1 MRKLTYYIAI
11 SIDGFIA
18 GPHGETEFYPVS
30 KELLE
35 HMSTEYPEVF
45 PANIRS
51 ALGIDAPNAR
61 FDTII
66 MGCAT
71 YDPALKEGI
80 TSPYPH
86 LRQYVVSKSL
96 TTSPHPEVTVVAD
109 EPVGVVRKLKAEE
122 GMEIYLAGGGRLAGA
137 LFRRSTNSS

>member
-35 HMSTEYPEVF
+35 HMSTEYPDL
-45 PANIRS
+45 S
-51 ALGIDAPNAR
+51 ASHSERAR
-61 FDTII
+61 NRRTQCAFRHDHH
-66 MGCAT
+66 GRAT

-109 EPVGVVRKLKAEE
+109 DPVGVVRKLKAEE
-122 GMEIYLAGGGRLAGA
+122 GMEIYLVGGGRLAGA

>member
-66 MGCAT
+66 MVAQ
-71 YDPALKEGI
+71 
-80 TSPYPH
+80 
-86 LRQYVVSKSL
+86 R
-96 TTSPHPEVTVVAD
+96 TT
-109 EPVGVVRKLKAEE
+109 
-122 GMEIYLAGGGRLAGA
+122 
-137 LFRRSTNSS
+137 RRSRRASPAHTLTCVSTSSRSH